1 MCRKFEWHALH
12 IEGVRVLKYEISR
25 PSNILYCH
33 PYLRRLET
41 ATLEAQAV
49 FRAANS
55 LKQQSWIPDVVVS
68 HVGFGNGLYLKDCFP
83 NAKRVGLVEWFY
95 NSKNSDVDFLPDQPL
110 TVDQTLRLRT
120 WNAETLLELSSLD
133 TIITPTNWQKSQF
146 PSFIRDSIQVLH
158 EGVDFEHL
166 SNLKT
171 NSCVREPH
179 SLPTEF
185 GFSSPNLCQ

>member
-1 MCRKFEWHALH
+1 M
-12 IEGVRVLKYEISR
+12 
-25 PSNILYCH
+25 
-33 PYLRRLET
+33 
-41 ATLEAQAV
+41 
-49 FRAANS
+49 
-55 LKQQSWIPDVVVS
+55 VVS

-171 NSCVREPH
+171 NSCVRE
-179 SLPTEF
+179 LPF
-185 GFSSPNLCQ
+185 CQKIRFSSPNQC